1 MVTMPNRDQTI
12 VHEPRTKVDLTKY
25 LENQHFRFDYAFD
38 DSCDNQLVYKWVQ
51 AASDGRPAAGG
62 GGRGGGVGWKRKGLE
77 AVVLIGE
84 KMQKC

>member
-38 DSCDNQLVYKWVQ
+38 DTCDNQLVYKWVMGQ
-51 AASDGRPAAGG
+51 S
-62 GGRGGGVGWKRKGLE
+62 RGGSCCDGDTE
-77 AVVLIGE
+77 
-84 KMQKC
+84 Q